1 MQQVIA
7 PGITSADQHDIE
19 KRLYRVS
26 SAVRFITL
34 FPSLERVKRQ
44 NMGRTDVIYP
54 DHILEKCW
62 QVIDDTRNNVENPV
76 VINDSEKVDEIVKR
90 IRNEVDL

>member
-1 MQQVIA
+1 
-7 PGITSADQHDIE
+7 
-19 KRLYRVS
+19 
-26 SAVRFITL
+26 
-34 FPSLERVKRQ
+34 
-44 NMGRTDVIYP
+44 MGRTDVIYP